1 MAVYILPVAKDG
13 SIGGVKIGDYIAVT
27 EDGTIS
33 IDAEAIESEI
43 RASIETVKA
52 GKRALA
58 EAITSRGIETSPDY
72 SLQTMANNISKIPSD
87 SVTNMKL
94 V

>member
-1 MAVYILPVAKDG
+1 MAVYILTVVKNDY
-13 SIGGVKIGDYIAVT
+13 IGGVKIGDYIAVT
-27 EDGTIS
+27 DDGTIS
-33 IDAEAIESEI
+33 VDTEAIESEI
-43 RASIETVKA
+43 RASIETVKE

-58 EAITSRGIETSPDY
+58 EAITSRGIETSPDD